1 MDHKAVQ
8 SRWERWGKCSL
19 CEQEYHGLVRCALG
33 WACWKTYLGRL
44 EGDRLRIGA
53 MNILGLGLGAGK
65 HFEDS
70 LSVKE
75 AELAMLRRVGA
86 SQRTMLNMQT
96 NLAISY
102 RAAGRLEEALRM
114 LRGVYSGHL
123 KLDGEDNWS
132 TLIASNNYANVLVS
146 LKRHQEAK
154 SLLHRQIPVARRVLG
169 EGHEATLRMRTNY
182 ARALCTDEAAT
193 LDDLHKAVTTVEDVA
208 QTARRVLGGAHP
220 TTEWIERSLQ
230 EARARST
237 PARLATV
244 KEDN

>member
-1 MDHKAVQ
+1 MMTACVGRGRDRVAARARASPAASPRPLAPARKLIVRRTIWTTKRC
-8 SRWERWGKCSL
+8 SRGGSGGDNVASASKSTTASFDARSG
-19 CEQEYHGLVRCALG
+19 
-33 WACWKTYLGRL
+33 GR
-44 EGDRLRIGA
+44 
-53 MNILGLGLGAGK
+53 
-65 HFEDS
+65 
-70 LSVKE
+70 
-75 AELAMLRRVGA
+75 
-86 SQRTMLNMQT
+86 
-96 NLAISY
+96 
-102 RAAGRLEEALRM
+102 AGR
-114 LRGVYSGHL
+114 H
-123 KLDGEDNWS
+123 
-132 TLIASNNYANVLVS
+132 TYANVLVS

-244 KEDN
+244 KEEN